1 MASNITA
8 NTKAAFVAIVKIIY
22 DRLTGAIV
30 AGGYTASVD
39 AARVLAGITALPLEG
54 QIGFGNATREHRARL
69 AQIKEDGR
77 RMLDPI
83 LAQMGYEAGSRTVD
97 GSSIDNYPRLFLDI
111 NADLLGGTPDYID
124 PRAVTFAANPAISAT
139 GIFRRLTKDIQNE
152 PIEDGYH
159 NQTKTIRITS
169 KPVRYQS
176 VAQIEGAPSAYADEL
191 GFRAGR
197 PRISTGLI
205 AVNDSQQ
212 PSGIYNPY
220 LTPSDLTHD
229 ASITSVPNWTL
240 NTSGGPTFKVDTG
253 VLWRG
258 RTYSTKFTGANAA
271 YVELTQVIPA
281 AVFAD
286 PFRPWD
292 LGVPIRL
299 TTGWQGTIDLTW
311 GGKTQ
316 QFTHADLT
324 NGSFVHLFPDL
335 DQDLYPKR
343 FDAAGAMWKLKLTN
357 SQVNTDYI
365 YIGGYLPYP
374 MIKHEGVHYSHFSDA
389 SEPTVESTKTYADT
403 ATAAGKLQD
412 VLSFCYADL
421 APGEAHFPTSG
432 ATTISDPA

>member
-30 AGGYTASVD
+30 AGGYTAAVD
-39 AARVLAGITALPLEG
+39 AARVLAGITALPLQG
-54 QIGFGNATREHRARL
+54 QGNFNQATQEHRARL
-69 AQIKEDGR
+69 AQIKADGR

-83 LAQMGYEAGSRTVD
+83 MAQMGFESGSRAVEGQTISD
-97 GSSIDNYPRLFLDI
+97 YPRLFRDI

-159 NQTKTIRITS
+159 NQTKKVRIVS

-176 VAQIEGAPSAYADEL
+176 VAQVEGAPSIYSDEL

-197 PRISTGLI
+197 PRIATGLV
-205 AVNDSQQ
+205 AVNDSQL
-212 PSGIYNPY
+212 PSGIFNPY
-220 LTPSDLTHD
+220 FTPSDLTHD
-229 ASITSVPNWTL
+229 AAITSVPNWTI
-240 NTSGGPTFKVDTG
+240 NTSGSYTFKVDTG

-258 RTYSTKFTGANAA
+258 RSYSVKFTGANAS

-281 AVFAD
+281 SVFAD

-292 LGVPIRL
+292 LGTPIRL

-324 NGSFVHLFPDL
+324 NGSFVHLFADL

-343 FDAAGAMWKLKLTN
+343 FDAAGAMWKLRFTN
-357 SQVNTDYI
+357 TQLNTDYI
-365 YIGGYLPYP
+365 YCGGLLPYP
-374 MIKHEGVHYSHFSDA
+374 MIQHEGVHYSHFSDA
-389 SEPTVESTKTYADT
+389 SEPTVDTTVSYADT

-412 VLSFCYADL
+412 VLSFCYSDA
-421 APGEAHFPTSG
+421 APGEAHFPTSA